1 MATRKAH
8 NLETVLALCR
18 FDPDSRN
25 IGFEPF
31 IKQELL
37 RAGYP
42 LTVRAMWV
50 GIPPMSSKATLQ
62 TCERIFKPTPYLEDT
77 RGETLAITV

>member
-37 RAGYP
+37 RVGYP

-50 GIPPMSSKATLQ
+50 GIPPCHPRRHCKLVKGYSSQPLIWKIP
-62 TCERIFKPTPYLEDT
+62 EEKR
-77 RGETLAITV
+77 